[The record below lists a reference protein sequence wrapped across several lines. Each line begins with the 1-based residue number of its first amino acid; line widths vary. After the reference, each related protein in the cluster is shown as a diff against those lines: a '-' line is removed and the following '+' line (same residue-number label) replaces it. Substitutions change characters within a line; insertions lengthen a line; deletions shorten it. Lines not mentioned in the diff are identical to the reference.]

1 MALLAA
7 ATPSAS
13 NGHPPDPPPPNADRA
28 SATAPSSPRRTASP
42 CGKGP
47 GPTKPPAVAVVPDY
61 SPFVLNAA
69 SRHEFAGDQATP
81 APVVLLYAAVDS
93 RPAIALWDTGA
104 QGNFVSW
111 NFIERHGL
119 QSLLKPSRQLV
130 KYADGSVHPARGE
143 ATLPLRILTQSQP
156 HESRINVVV
165 ADLQPRFDIILG
177 TPFCRE
183 HRPRPDWDV
192 MTIEL
197 PVRRG
202 NGEVVWS
209 PALRA
214 AARAEGS
221 DFVGHLGLC
230 ELSTQAMGR
239 LWKRGDLDGET
250 LHVVNV
256 RAPVQLSAVEAVSD
270 AEKAEADRVQKLREE
285 LFAQFESVFPDKLPT
300 VDTKVAPPPGT
311 VVHRIELKPGAQPYT
326 RPLRRM
332 STRELDELKA
342 QLQEYL
348 DSGRLRPSESPWGT
362 NVIFVKKKDGSLR
375 FCVDYRGLNDLTVR
389 NSYPLPHMD
398 DLFDRLAGAQYFSKI
413 DLRTGFYQIPLPEED
428 RAKTAFRTRYGHFEW
443 TVLPMGLTNAPATFQ
458 HLMNHTFR
466 EFLDRCVLVFLDDIV
481 VYSRTLDEHVRDVRA
496 ALQRLKDTG
505 LYAKK
510 SKCELFMHEIE
521 FLGHRVGRDGLRVM
535 PDKVE
540 AVQKWPRPA
549 TRSEVRSFLGLAGYY
564 RRFVAGF
571 SRVAAPLHEL
581 TKTAEG
587 TPFGWSDT
595 AQSAFDALKRALQEA
610 PVLALPDPDRQYV
623 VDTDASDFA
632 TGAVLQQD
640 FGRGLQ
646 PIAFMSHKMSDAETR
661 YPTHDKEMLA
671 IINMLGEWRT
681 YLQGRQP
688 FTIRIRTDHNSLQ
701 YFMTQQSHSARQ
713 ARWVDKLADFDFK
726 IEYIKGPTN
735 TVADALSRRADHLP
749 DRSGAS
755 PTAAPV
761 VGANAIDAEPGT
773 QLLAT
778 LSRMQVLRLPMF
790 SPPTPQWLLAAA
802 ERVATRSQTAAAERA
817 ARLAAQAPAQVSD
830 DAAAAGEAIASAA
843 PPPSVPVVEPGP
855 VESPADDDA
864 SATLPLDEQLRRAA
878 ASDASYQSVM
888 ASLGEGAAPPVDG
901 SALLV
906 RNGLMYHG
914 GRVVVP
920 NSPRL
925 RTLFLREAHDA
936 SSSGHTGVAATK
948 DRLSTRVYWAGMSSD
963 VHDYV
968 VSCDSC
974 QRNKVEQ
981 RRTAGLLRPPP
992 VPDEP
997 GYAINM
1003 DFVFGLPRTRRGHTG
1018 YLSMTCRLSNWL
1030 QVALC
1035 NDTVTAERA
1044 AELVFNEWVVHYGLP
1059 AVIISD
1065 RDPRFTGRFWR
1076 ELWRLLDTQLHMS
1089 TGGHPQTDGKAENR
1103 QRTANTMLRHYV
1115 DFEQDDWD
1123 VRLIRAT
1130 HAINHTKS
1138 VSTGLTPF
1146 EVMFRRTPRLP
1157 LDAALDLLGQPD
1169 TDGASAAVPAATNFL
1184 ERHRYLWEV
1193 ARSNLTK
1200 AQANQKV
1207 QADRHRRDVRF
1218 AVGDEVLLSTRDLAM
1233 AADPEHPRAAKLTA
1247 RFVGP
1252 FKITRIINDNAYELE
1267 LPPQLRIHA
1276 VQNVSKLRAYVRS
1289 PVRFDGRPR
1298 PVDRPAPDMEDATAG
1313 EQWHVERILAKRG
1326 SGTRREYLVKWVG
1339 YPNEECSW
1347 EPRRNLNCP
1356 DLLAEFEARQQGL
1369 ASMEVAVALSTMK
1382 LEAPADGDGRPAA
1395 KEEVG
1400 GDEKGG
1406 ASVPGAHLGQC
1417 AEGASIVMLNAFMTT
1432 DSFLTTNTFKTTDS
1446 FLMSHLLDDA
1456 LRGPPPPTPPSR
1468 AAVRFATAGVTA
1480 TMVRP
1485 PPRSD
1490 KLKVHQTEADGTSPN
1505 SHDAGSQ
1512 VYWDGH
1518 VERLDQ
1524 PRTQQGRMMTATA
1537 PIAEL
1542 QTEPATTHDNTT
1554 RRRDDG
1560 DPQDTMM
1567 LMPTDHSTQQGDQH
1581 RQGHGHRGTQE
1592 QHQGTVRADVS
1603 KEPRDTSLRA
1613 ELMPQVST
1621 DLQPMTD
1628 FRARPPLEADDD
1640 LSRARGARERP
1651 GRPSAEDEQF
1661 PMKTASQQHHKD
1673 SAAAHDNNKQTRQPQ
1688 TVGASSSC
1696 AARSRCEPDP
1706 AFRLVDEK

>member
-1 MALLAA
+1 MAA
-7 ATPSAS
+7 
-13 NGHPPDPPPPNADRA
+13 
-28 SATAPSSPRRTASP
+28 
-42 CGKGP
+42 
-47 GPTKPPAVAVVPDY
+47 VPDY

-111 NFIERHGL
+111 SFIERHGL
-119 QSLLKPSRQLV
+119 RSLLKPSRQLV

-143 ATLPLRILTQSQP
+143 VALPLRILTQHRP
-156 HESRINVVV
+156 HESHINVVV

-192 MTIEL
+192 MTIKL

-230 ELSTQAMGR
+230 ELSQRAMGR
-239 LWKRGDLDGET
+239 LWARGDIDAET
-250 LHVVNV
+250 VHAVNV
-256 RAPVQLSAVEAVSD
+256 RSPVQLNAVEAASD
-270 AEKAEADRVQKLREE
+270 AEKAEADRVQKLRDE

-481 VYSRTLDEHVRDVRA
+481 VYSRTLNDHVRDVRA

-521 FLGHRVGRDGLRVM
+521 FLGHRVGRYGLRVM

-540 AVQKWPRPA
+540 AIRKWPRPA

-571 SRVAAPLHEL
+571 SRVAAPLHDL

-587 TPFGWSDT
+587 TSFAWSDT

-623 VDTDASDFA
+623 VDTDASDYA

-671 IINMLGEWRT
+671 VINMLGEWRT

-713 ARWVDKLADFDFK
+713 ARWMDKLADFDFK

-735 TVADALSRRADHLP
+735 TVADALSRRADHL
-749 DRSGAS
+749 S
-755 PTAAPV
+755 PLCGNSAAAAE
-761 VGANAIDAEPGT
+761 ANAIDSETGE
-773 QLLAT
+773 QVLAT
-778 LSRMQVLRLPMF
+778 LSRMQLFRLPMF
-790 SPPTPQWLLAAA
+790 SPPTAQWLLAAA
-802 ERVATRSQTAAAERA
+802 ERVVTRSRKVATERTD
-817 ARLAAQAPAQVSD
+817 RLAGQEQVPRD
-830 DAAAAGEAIASAA
+830 ASAA
-843 PPPSVPVVEPGP
+843 ASIPAMPAAVDSEDLSV
-855 VESPADDDA
+855 
-864 SATLPLDEQLRRAA
+864 LPLADQLRRAA
-878 ASDASYQSVM
+878 SSDAAYRSVM
-888 ASLGEGAAPPVDG
+888 ESLSGRP
-901 SALLV
+901 SADSPLSV
-906 RNGLMYHG
+906 RDGLMYHG
-914 GRVVVP
+914 DRVVVP
-920 NSPRL
+920 HDPRL
-925 RTLFLREAHDA
+925 RTLLLSEAHD
-936 SSSGHTGVAATK
+936 SSASGHTGVAATK
-948 DRLSTRVYWAGMSSD
+948 DRLSSRVYWAGMSSD

-992 VPDEP
+992 VPNEP

-1035 NDTVTAERA
+1035 DDSVTAERA
-1044 AELVFNEWVVHYGLP
+1044 AELIFNQWVAHYGLP

-1115 DFEQDDWD
+1115 DFEQSDWD
-1123 VRLIRAT
+1123 ERLIRAT

-1138 VSTGLTPF
+1138 ASTGLTPF
-1146 EVMFRRTPRLP
+1146 EVMFRRAPRLP
-1157 LDAALDLLGQPD
+1157 LDVALDDLRPQD
-1169 TDGASAAVPAATNFL
+1169 TDRSVHRGVAVPAATNFL
-1184 ERHRYLWEV
+1184 QRHRYLWEL
-1193 ARSNLTK
+1193 AHSNLTR
-1200 AQANQKV
+1200 AQAEQKR
-1207 QADRHRRDVRF
+1207 QADRHRREVRF
-1218 AVGDEVLLSTRDLAM
+1218 AVDDEVLLSTKDLALV
-1233 AADPEHPRAAKLTA
+1233 ADPAHPRAAKLTA

-1252 FKITRIINDNAYELE
+1252 FKVARIINDNAYELE
-1267 LPPQLRIHA
+1267 LPPQLRIHP

-1289 PVRFDGRPR
+1289 PSRFAGRPQ
-1298 PVDRPAPDMEDATAG
+1298 PLDRPAPDMEDATAG
-1313 EQWHVERILAKRG
+1313 EQWHVERLLAKRG
-1326 SGTRREYLVKWVG
+1326 TGARREYLVKWLG

-1356 DLLAEFEARQQGL
+1356 DLLAQFEALQVGVSP
-1369 ASMEVAVALSTMK
+1369 AAP
-1382 LEAPADGDGRPAA
+1382 LEAGSMTLMC
-1395 KEEVG
+1395 VG
-1400 GDEKGG
+1400 
-1406 ASVPGAHLGQC
+1406 S
-1417 AEGASIVMLNAFMTT
+1417 
-1432 DSFLTTNTFKTTDS
+1432 LTPS
-1446 FLMSHLLDDA
+1446 LMMDDATAIPSRRLHDDVDLDDEHRTRSQYERGIH
-1456 LRGPPPPTPPSR
+1456 LRIPVHDTADEARIPSDVPSAIQQLPGGLLPSQPPPP
-1468 AAVRFATAGVTA
+1468 ATAVSNRPRVGARRAMGEPTSPDYASCQELAGAGTEHVCTRVVGEDTHTPTMPWTKTEDAGHSRPEDGGSTPSSGFGVIELRCNSRPTKARRSGPAQHPPAQGCAMQLPSAGWSCAGSLRWVTMPAEPKTFSLHDVDGDERVEERVDEDPAHTARPHTHKNVKALQSASRRELEPPAGMVPLAHPHGARPLRGGGVTGSHA
-1480 TMVRP
+1480 LELSCEASP
-1485 PPRSD
+1485 PAGPAGAGDDAASARGENIPDRTSGSAR
-1490 KLKVHQTEADGTSPN
+1490 ADGT
-1505 SHDAGSQ
+1505 
-1512 VYWDGH
+1512 
-1518 VERLDQ
+1518 
-1524 PRTQQGRMMTATA
+1524 
-1537 PIAEL
+1537 
-1542 QTEPATTHDNTT
+1542 
-1554 RRRDDG
+1554 
-1560 DPQDTMM
+1560 
-1567 LMPTDHSTQQGDQH
+1567 
-1581 RQGHGHRGTQE
+1581 
-1592 QHQGTVRADVS
+1592 
-1603 KEPRDTSLRA
+1603 
-1613 ELMPQVST
+1613 
-1621 DLQPMTD
+1621 
-1628 FRARPPLEADDD
+1628 LE
-1640 LSRARGARERP
+1640 
-1651 GRPSAEDEQF
+1651 
-1661 PMKTASQQHHKD
+1661 
-1673 SAAAHDNNKQTRQPQ
+1673 N
-1688 TVGASSSC
+1688 
-1696 AARSRCEPDP
+1696 
-1706 AFRLVDEK
+1706 